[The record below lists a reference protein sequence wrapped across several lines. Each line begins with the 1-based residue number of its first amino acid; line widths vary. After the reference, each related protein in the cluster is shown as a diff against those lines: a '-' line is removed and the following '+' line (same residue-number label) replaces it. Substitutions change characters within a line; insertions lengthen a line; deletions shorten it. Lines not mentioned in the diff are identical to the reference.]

1 MPMSPTR
8 RQILRLGTCAAT
20 LPALLRTAPAQTYP
34 ARPVRIVVPYP
45 PGIAPDI
52 ATRLAAQSLS
62 LRLGQQ
68 FIIDNRPGGA
78 ANIGTELVV
87 HAPPDGYTLLT
98 ATMTNTLNMSLY
110 DNLDFNFIRDI
121 APVAGLV
128 RLPLVLV
135 VNPSVPA
142 NSLPQFVAYAKA
154 NPGKINF
161 ASVGSG
167 AATDVAGELFN
178 MMAGVH
184 LVNVPYR
191 GNYLPDLLSGQ
202 VQASFTPILQSLG
215 YIKAG
220 ELRPLAV
227 TDTNRSP
234 VLPDIP
240 TVGEFLPGYAA
251 VVWDGIGAPAK
262 TPPNVI
268 ETLNKAINAVLADPA
283 VKARFAALGSEPMLM
298 TPGEFGKFEAAE
310 AEKWAKVIK
319 AAGIKVQ

>member
-1 MPMSPTR
+1 MISTR
-8 RQILRLGTCAAT
+8 RDVLRLATCAAA
-20 LPALLRTAPAQTYP
+20 LPAVPRLAWAQTYP
-34 ARPVRIVVPYP
+34 TRPVRIVVPYP
-45 PGIAPDI
+45 AGIAPDI
-52 ATRLAAQSLS
+52 ATRLVSQSLS
-62 LRLGQQ
+62 QRLGQQ
-68 FIIDNRPGGA
+68 FIVDNRPGGA

-87 HAPPDGYTLLT
+87 HAAPDGYTLLT
-98 ATMTNTLNMSLY
+98 TTMTNVLNMSLY
-110 DNLDFNFIRDI
+110 DNLDFDLIRDI

-135 VNPSVPA
+135 VNPAVPA
-142 NSLPQFVAYAKA
+142 TTLPQFIAYARA
-154 NPGKINF
+154 SPGKINF

-191 GNYLPDLLSGQ
+191 SNYLPDLLAGQ

-220 ELRPLAV
+220 KLRPLAV
-227 TDTNRSP
+227 TDAARSP
-234 VLPDIP
+234 VLPDVP
-240 TVGEFLPGYAA
+240 TIGEFLAGYQA

-262 TPPNVI
+262 TPPDII
-268 ETLNKAINAVLADPA
+268 ELLNKAINAVLVDPT
-283 VKARFAALGSEPMLM
+283 VKARFAALGSEAMVM
-298 TPGEFGKFEAAE
+298 TPREFGKFESAE